1 MAGGF
6 HGRVSPLSAGLGCR
20 CPRCGRG
27 KLFQGYLTV
36 RERCE
41 ACGLDLKKADSGDG
55 PAVFII
61 FILGFLVVPVALW
74 VESAFAP
81 PMWVHMTIWP
91 VVILGIALGL
101 LRPMKALMI
110 ALQFRHRA
118 SDSGTVD
125 YE

>member
-1 MAGGF
+1 MAGSF
-6 HGRVSPLSAGLGCR
+6 HGRVSPFAAGLGCR

-41 ACGLDLKKADSGDG
+41 VCGLDLRKADSGDG

-61 FILGFLVVPVALW
+61 FILGFLVVPIALW
-74 VESAFAP
+74 VEAAFEP
-81 PMWVHMTIWP
+81 PMWVHMVIWP
-91 VVILGIALGL
+91 VVILGLALGL
-101 LRPMKALMI
+101 LRPMKATMI

-118 SDSGTVD
+118 SDSGRVD

>member
-1 MAGGF
+1 MAGSF
-6 HGRVSPLSAGLGCR
+6 HGRVSPLAAGLGCR

-27 KLFQGYLTV
+27 RLFQGYLTV

-74 VESAFAP
+74 VEAAFEP
-81 PMWVHMTIWP
+81 PLWVHMVIWP
-91 VVILGIALGL
+91 VVILGLALGL
-101 LRPMKALMI
+101 LRPMKATMI

-118 SDSGTVD
+118 SDSGRVD